1 MKRIISLLV
10 VMAMML
16 ATVLAVIPVSATAS
30 TDNSNVPVTDVE
42 ESAETT
48 RFLPEGAYEAFKAEF
63 EGTAASNKFENS
75 VTPFAF
81 NQLEAQEKFSGKQI
95 LNITLPIKIVG
106 SKFTISVYDIDDL
119 MKASSPVEIYE
130 IAVDTSAV
138 TAGKFATLDLTS
150 YNIKVGAG
158 ETLAFGS
165 ATDTL
170 LPAWYGSTSSLR
182 SVAEAKAPFTTGI
195 IGNTGKANAVSQ
207 SGNSIFMDVEM
218 RDLTEDELK
227 TSKFMSSA
235 VYNMLSKAFEEG
247 AFTNKFVNDVT
258 PFAFAKTEAQERFSN
273 KRLVNITLPIKAV
286 GNKFTITVL
295 DMEDVTIK
303 STPVATYEITV
314 DPATLTAGKSATID
328 LTSYNI
334 KVGPGETLAF
344 GSATDTLLP
353 AWYPGESTTM
363 VSIADTY
370 AAYTRGI
377 YGWAG
382 TKNDNE
388 VQPGNTIFLNAE
400 MVELSEDEAFGTKVS
415 TEAELAAMKAGHNY
429 YLADNLTLSAEW
441 ESKALDGVIFN
452 GNGKTITL
460 TGTNG
465 LFGDVVNST
474 VGNFTLAGD
483 VTTTT
488 GVSANP
494 NNATY
499 RNITVNLKKIEGGVV
514 GALAAEV
521 KGNVTIYNCV
531 NNTPVKGTDASGA
544 IGASHLAGAVIKV
557 DKFVNNGAIDGS
569 AHTGGAV
576 MGWLNA
582 NATFIIRNSVNAANV
597 VGSYG
602 GGFIGAAYGNGVEIY
617 DSVNG
622 IKDAETQ
629 VVISGG
635 GGDGVGGFVGA
646 VRGIKLEGCVNYAN
660 VIGPGNKS
668 AGGFLGEYQATTAT
682 ITNCDNYGNVVN
694 SGGNHAGGFIG
705 NARTGGTSVVLNDV
719 NNYGV
724 IEAKDAAGAIIGY
737 SVANV
742 KLTKG
747 TNTANITGGANG
759 AGVIGKCG
767 GGAGAPVS
775 VDGFVNSGNLKGGTT
790 SGAIIGWS
798 NGGGSVE
805 VKNSENKGNSNAS
818 YASGF
823 IGALQISERTA
834 SFSNCKNSGTV
845 TGGSYTGAFIG
856 EYNGSGSLTMT
867 NCTNNAN
874 LTGSGKI
881 GGLFADKSGN
891 GELTLTDCTNNG
903 SVTLTGNNNM
913 GGIAGRAFASKATLT
928 RVYNKGTVT
937 KTGGNW
943 NDGNGG
949 IFGRTNNGTYYFNDC
964 GNYGAVTGGSDNKG
978 GFIGYYAGS
987 KVYIVNGVNTGD
999 IAGTGNNG
1007 GFLGQAGGG
1016 TMYYENCVNTGNIS
1030 SSGNTAGG
1038 IQGWG
1043 GVSSVTAI
1051 NVVNKGDITA
1061 KADTKWAAGLFTSP
1075 DGASV
1080 LLSGCANYGIV
1091 TGNSFAA
1098 GLVADGAT
1106 NIAAEN
1112 CFNAGKVDAKAV
1124 HEISN
1129 KKYTTTACIITGLHA
1144 DLLAEAAKLETYAEL
1159 VEKDEWQAVVDAFAG
1174 AKAVYDNAESTAADK
1189 IAAVDVIKAA
1199 VKETKAYLLTN
1210 TTTLS
1215 TKDPSIVVNYRLDGA
1230 KKTDYIAFVKDG
1242 ATEATI
1248 TVLLQDITDN
1258 FDLFTAEDAEG
1269 KTITEGNYKLYL
1281 VSKDVA
1287 LADVIADPEKA
1298 YDVVEILVAANA
1310 IMDAEDFMAIAGTDG
1325 EYILA
1330 NDIAVEGGI
1339 EFSGTLNGR
1348 GNTITLT
1355 GNKGLFSKLN
1365 GATIT
1370 NLKIAAASTE
1380 TVVAYGLADVVTG
1393 DVTIDG
1399 VTVGTLTISNG
1410 DKAAGFIN
1418 AAEDAES
1425 DIVIR
1430 NSVTNAAVS
1439 GTAFAGGV
1447 IARATAKSVTI
1458 ENVTVNGT
1466 VNKGDTL
1473 DGDNGSLRQAVG
1485 GFIGT
1490 AGGNVTIKNSTNN
1503 AGVYASKGSR
1513 GGIVGEYGIAGSV
1526 FTANNVVNNGKVDG
1540 GNGWPCGEAGFIGRV
1555 VAVVTVNMTN
1565 CTNNAAVGKEKTQ
1578 LNRGGLV
1585 GYVWDGVAA
1594 SFEFRSCTN
1603 NGNVLSEGGNCV
1615 GGILGQADAGI
1626 VKLVDTKNYGSIGA
1640 TWLAGGLVG
1649 LAKGFEA
1656 YGCENHGEVSRGG
1669 SVGGFI
1675 AQYNGTEAFVVSCCE
1690 DHKGTDNHCEDKF
1703 NINTGKLIGGNA
1715 SGIVGVLANAGIRS
1729 VSVVNFKNSGAISG
1743 SNVAG
1748 VIRGTQFNGDGGS
1761 LKLVNCSNSGALT
1774 SSNGAAGL
1782 VNSFNRL
1789 DMYITDCENTGNIN
1803 ANGDAAGIVVGITWG
1818 NNLIFTNV
1826 INRGNVSTTSGE
1838 AAGISRG
1845 AAWTTK
1851 YLYCENYGDVTSP
1864 GDAYGFAKYGNGPR
1878 TFTECKNFGAITS
1891 TGGHAAGIFMSESN
1905 LEKQTYN
1912 VTDCVNNGKITAATT
1927 AGGIAT
1933 NLQAN
1938 TGEGKTNFVVNF
1950 IRCVNNGEVTTT
1962 SADVNHCIAG
1972 IAGNFSGINAA
1983 TFEECVNNGIIICPV
1998 GDASGIAGWGGS
2010 TAPMTFDS
2018 CVNTAPILGGR
2029 AEVQITYV
2037 PGMTNKE
2044 FVGEQ
2049 VEDGYG
2055 YNTVLTNPTQIWT
2068 AEDFAKIK
2076 ANGRYILMDDIVL
2089 PTDYKSIELF
2099 GTYNTTVTALLDG
2112 NGHTIYM
2119 KGLSCA
2125 LFNKLGSAT
2134 IKNLN
2139 LVGYLEGE
2147 GARAAI
2153 ANEIVEQAAAGDVMN
2168 IVIENVVVDVDI
2180 TNESGVSV
2188 AGFIATSGIVGSK
2201 ITNLTINDSK
2211 FLGNIESTGYAA
2223 GFVAFFD
2230 TYGEVELNNCVVGD
2244 IGLNTTIK
2252 GTGRVAAFFAK
2263 IRSSAD
2269 PATTTVTATLT
2280 DCVNYATITQV
2291 TTGAEGVTGG
2301 IIGRVQRIT
2310 LVLDGVENYGDVTST
2325 RPGLTWYAGVGGL
2338 VGEANS
2344 NATLTILSSTNYGD
2358 VYTDK
2363 YYTGGLV
2370 GALTNSSKLT
2380 VGAID
2385 AEGNVSEGSANYG
2398 KVWNGSG
2405 WNYGLGGILGG
2416 SAWNTKGVGTTDY
2429 ASEIRIYD
2437 TVNYG
2442 EVTTKGG
2449 ANLGGMMGMTD
2460 ANPALVEVVGCENHG
2475 YIHVGGNNRLGGIL
2489 GQVNATTIS
2498 IRNTTNYGDVSAN
2511 NAFNNNDAINA
2522 LPTDA
2527 EKDFH
2532 IDTCHT
2538 AGIRPEHYAAAGTV
2552 EIINCVNYGTIGSAT
2567 TKTSAA
2573 GITVRVDAT
2582 TAKVEGC
2589 VNYGTIIGPLST
2601 SGVCALPQGEQVKN
2615 CANYGLVVNANGSQ
2629 VAPGAD
2635 MSNKAYGAV
2644 VTDKDLVEIAKK
2656 VNASDYKLND
2666 LIGKELTF
2674 AVPVDLASQLYVGQA
2689 GKDVKGNFEYY
2700 YELALDA
2707 EKNTLG
2713 AMVYDDPTTAII
2725 EVAYAV
2731 PAMTYATKLA
2741 TITNESYFEITLD
2754 AKNNT
2759 AGTNSGF
2766 VYAIAA
2772 DGTVYSVARDL
2783 DAEAAAEGYGQYKV
2797 VYDGLVVTVYVMAD
2811 GDWTQLGDAVTV
2823 VAGTSVAVG
2832 IANGASDFT
2841 YDDETGDVLGTP
2853 AQNQN
2858 TATIANVTF
2867 KTTYRAGG
2875 IVNAFKEIDAVAQ
2888 ELTEADAL
2896 AAALKVALDEAQAIH
2911 DAAKKTEDEAAEAVD
2926 VASKALAE
2934 AALAGKQGAD
2944 LDPYEKDLAD
2954 KIAIYERAHQDHT
2967 HSEFALDT
2975 EKASYE
2981 AAKAEADALAASNA
2995 DDVAAAK
3002 AAVDTAIESAL
3013 NYAAY
3018 NDAVVAKAAM
3028 GAKFNAKYAKADRD
3042 AYNAAA
3048 AKALAATTQADLDA
3062 AVEAMSEILNAI
3074 DWSAYNYWVDIAE
3087 SLEENDWTILTWATY
3102 KEFLATLD
3110 EADKSTQEAVDKLTA
3125 DIIAAI
3131 DALKHDIELAD
3142 EMQTYITAELEERG
3156 WIEENYT
3163 PRSWKP
3169 FYATVI
3175 KPFQDAID
3183 ANKAAKSADVETTEQ
3198 TLRAAYELFND
3209 ETEVTYTDLVY
3220 IADLKEI
3227 LDLAAQIT
3235 DDTTDE
3241 GEKTFS
3247 EISELYFLLAIPK
3260 AEIAYEDAMN
3270 EETENADAKQI
3281 IADAIAAI
3289 EPAYE
3294 GLVDVT
3300 ELNTAIAGYK
3310 AEVADKVYTAETW
3323 NEFALALS
3331 KAEFL
3336 AVTAK
3341 TAEEIEAAMA
3351 ALEAAYDALVV
3362 LEAIDLDALNEALE
3376 AAKKL
3381 NEDDYTKASWN
3392 ALEDAIVDA
3401 KIASFSDNQAMID
3414 EAYKA
3419 LSDALTALVPMP
3431 STESLETLIAEVE
3444 ALNADEY
3451 TAKTWLVLVTALQ
3464 NAKSALNSESKEVVD
3479 EATDALAAAKAEL
3492 VKKAAADTAALEA
3505 LIAEI
3510 EALKADDY
3518 TAETWANVKTALD
3531 AAKAALESDEQT
3543 VVDVAKAAL
3552 DAAKANLDKVVVVVE
3567 TEEEEEEEDEAPVQS
3582 STETTEKKG
3591 CKSAI
3596 GATVVVM
3603 TAVLGLGATVVLK
3616 KKEN

>member
-30 TDNSNVPVTDVE
+30 TDNSDVPVTDVE

-48 RFLPEGAYEAFKAEF
+48 RFLPEGAYEALKAEF

-207 SGNSIFMDVEM
+207 PGNSIFMDVEM

-273 KRLVNITLPIKAV
+273 KRLVNITLPIKVV
-286 GNKFTITVL
+286 GDKFTITVL

-474 VGNFTLAGD
+474 VGNFTLTGD

-499 RNITVNLKKIEGGVV
+499 RNITVNLKKIEGDVV

-544 IGASHLAGAVIKV
+544 IGASHLSGAVIKV

-569 AHTGGAV
+569 ARTGGAV

-635 GGDGVGGFVGA
+635 GGDGVGGFAGA

-668 AGGFLGEYQATTAT
+668 AGGFLGEYQAATAT

-767 GGAGAPVS
+767 GGAGAPIS

-834 SFSNCKNSGTV
+834 SFSNCKNGGTV
-845 TGGSYTGAFIG
+845 TGGSYTGGFIG

-874 LTGSGKI
+874 LTGPGKI

-903 SVTLTGNNNM
+903 SVTLTGTNNM

-928 RVYNKGTVT
+928 RVYNKGNVT

-943 NDGNGG
+943 NAGNGG
-949 IFGRTNNGTYYFNDC
+949 IFGCTNNGTYYFNDC

-978 GFIGYYAGS
+978 GFIGYYEGS

-1030 SSGNTAGG
+1030 SSNNTAGG

-1043 GVSSVTAI
+1043 GVSSVTAV

-1112 CFNAGKVDAKAV
+1112 CFNAGKVDAKSV
-1124 HEISN
+1124 YEISN

-1199 VKETKAYLLTN
+1199 VKDTKAYLLTN

-1215 TKDPSIVVNYRLDGA
+1215 TKDPSIVINYRLDGA

-1258 FDLFTAEDAEG
+1258 FDLFTAEAAEG

-1298 YDVVEILVAANA
+1298 YDVVEILVAANV
-1310 IMDAEDFMAIAGTDG
+1310 IMNAEDFMAIAGTDG

-1339 EFSGTLNGR
+1339 EFSGKLNGR

-1410 DKAAGFIN
+1410 DKAGSFIN

-1425 DIVIR
+1425 DIVIK
-1430 NSVTNAAVS
+1430 NSVTSAAVS
-1439 GTAFAGGV
+1439 GTNYAGGL
-1447 IARATAKSVTI
+1447 IGLATVKTVTI
-1458 ENVTVNGT
+1458 ENVKNNGVTVTMNNNANG
-1466 VNKGDTL
+1466 
-1473 DGDNGSLRQAVG
+1473 AG
-1485 GFIGT
+1485 GFIGQAT
-1490 AGGNVTIKNSTNN
+1490 GNVTVKNSINN
-1503 AGVYASKGSR
+1503 AKVVATNGSR
-1513 GGIVGEYGIAGSV
+1513 GGIIGQYGKNGDV
-1526 FTANNVVNNGKVDG
+1526 FTAIGTTNNGTVEG
-1540 GNGWPCGEAGFIGRV
+1540 NNGWPTGAGGFIGATLASV
-1555 VAVVTVNMTN
+1555 S
-1565 CTNNAAVGKEKTQ
+1565 
-1578 LNRGGLV
+1578 
-1585 GYVWDGVAA
+1585 A
-1594 SFEFRSCTN
+1594 SFTDCENNGNLTKAATNKGGFIGYTRGDKSLNTVTYLRCTN
-1603 NGNVLSEGGNCV
+1603 NGNVYSPSSN
-1615 GGILGQADAGI
+1615 
-1626 VKLVDTKNYGSIGA
+1626 
-1640 TWLAGGLVG
+1640 
-1649 LAKGFEA
+1649 
-1656 YGCENHGEVSRGG
+1656 
-1669 SVGGFI
+1669 VGGFHG
-1675 AQYNGTEAFVVSCCE
+1675 QVPVGT
-1690 DHKGTDNHCEDKF
+1690 
-1703 NINTGKLIGGNA
+1703 L
-1715 SGIVGVLANAGIRS
+1715 
-1729 VSVVNFKNSGAISG
+1729 
-1743 SNVAG
+1743 
-1748 VIRGTQFNGDGGS
+1748 
-1761 LKLVNCSNSGALT
+1761 
-1774 SSNGAAGL
+1774 
-1782 VNSFNRL
+1782 SF
-1789 DMYITDCENTGNIN
+1789 
-1803 ANGDAAGIVVGITWG
+1803 
-1818 NNLIFTNV
+1818 
-1826 INRGNVSTTSGE
+1826 
-1838 AAGISRG
+1838 
-1845 AAWTTK
+1845 
-1851 YLYCENYGDVTSP
+1851 
-1864 GDAYGFAKYGNGPR
+1864 
-1878 TFTECKNFGAITS
+1878 
-1891 TGGHAAGIFMSESN
+1891 
-1905 LEKQTYN
+1905 
-1912 VTDCVNNGKITAATT
+1912 TDCVNNGNITSGAEDGKNGLWAAGFCGQYGGNAVLLRCENNGTIT
-1927 AGGIAT
+1927 VYHSARKGNSGNVWDGDGGAGGLNGAGVKSMT
-1933 NLQAN
+1933 D
-1938 TGEGKTNFVVNF
+1938 
-1950 IRCVNNGEVTTT
+1950 CVNNGAVISDSRAGGIVGHTGSATFTRVTNNHAVVGGNRTGGIIG
-1962 SADVNHCIAG
+1962 SADG
-1972 IAGNFSGINAA
+1972 
-1983 TFEECVNNGIIICPV
+1983 TFTMSDVKNLASV
-1998 GDASGIAGWGGS
+1998 TASSGIAAGLIGKAFGTYTIQNSQNGSADAIDGIVISGAGDTWASNNNSNGGIFGYVQGTVNLTNVANYAKIAPTAAVSSGGIIGMFANSDTVNSTFNGNKVYNYGTVVAMGYSEGTAGMIGNAKWVGTTDITFIDSENHGDITGESNTAGFLGWGDGNQLHTFTRCKNFGDITVKHGSDERYAAGFVAATNTACVFEDCENYGTILSIGPNANSAGVIGKGGNSETVTGFVNEGTIISDAVAAGVAVAGAENASISGAENKGILISNTGATYAFTNGNVGTIENS
-2010 TAPMTFDS
+2010 TAEDIVVINPNDETTF
-2018 CVNTAPILGGR
+2018 
-2029 AEVQITYV
+2029 
-2037 PGMTNKE
+2037 
-2044 FVGEQ
+2044 
-2049 VEDGYG
+2049 VE
-2055 YNTVLTNPTQIWT
+2055 IWT
-2068 AEDFAKIK
+2068 AEDFMSIK
-2076 ANGRYILMDDIVL
+2076 KEGFYVIMDDIVL
-2089 PTDYKSIELF
+2089 PTDYESIDF
-2099 GTYNTTVTALLDG
+2099 GGNVIVPVIKG

-2119 KGLSCA
+2119 KGLTCP
-2125 LFNKLGSAT
+2125 LFNNLASAEISDLT
-2134 IKNLN
+2134 
-2139 LVGYLEGE
+2139 LVGYIEGE
-2147 GARAAI
+2147 KATAALANKI
-2153 ANEIVEQAAAGDVMN
+2153 AAEVQPNTVYDITLNN
-2168 IVIENVVVDVDI
+2168 IVVDVDI

-2223 GFVAFFD
+2223 GFVAYFD

-2385 AEGNVSEGSANYG
+2385 DQGNVSEGSANYG

-2797 VYDGLVVTVYVMAD
+2797 VYDGLVVTVYVMAN

-2823 VAGTSVAVG
+2823 AAGTSVAVG

-2888 ELTEADAL
+2888 ELAEADAL

-2954 KIAIYERAHQDHT
+2954 KIAVYERAHQDHT
-2967 HSEFALDT
+2967 HSEYALDT

-3289 EPAYE
+3289 EPAYK

-3444 ALNADEY
+3444 TLNADEY

-3464 NAKSALNSESKEVVD
+3464 SAKSALNSESKEVVE

-3492 VKKAAADTAALEA
+3492 VKKAAADTTALEA